1 MINSTQFIVFDIE
14 RNFRP
19 YKSEDP
25 SEIVDI
31 GALKIDVSTM
41 KVIGEFSELVK
52 PSAPLTRH
60 TTKLTGITKRD
71 LIGVEKFPQIIEKF
85 IQFIGED
92 SIFISWGKEDYRF
105 LSQDCTLHGVECPC
119 MEKESRFDLQKFVFQ
134 AYEELFEHT
143 PSLQFAVE
151 QLGLTWEGRQH
162 RALADAENTANIF
175 LKVYSEKDINK
186 RYKRHGELV
195 LVKNG
200 QLTEKA
206 KKKMRKWVF
215 KEMRKNTE
223 RPFVWSTFESSDTWE
238 SITERYYIS
247 ESVVAL
253 LQNHFRTAVRKA
265 ERQLKYLAEMEKA
278 QEDNFSR

>member
-1 MINSTQFIVFDIE
+1 MFDIE

-31 GALKIDVSTM
+31 GAVKIDASTM
-41 KVIGEFSELVK
+41 KIIGEFSELVK
-52 PSAPLTRH
+52 PSASLTRH
-60 TTKLTGITKRD
+60 TTKLTGITKQD

-85 IQFIGED
+85 IKFIGED

-105 LSQDCTLHGVECPC
+105 LSHDCTLHGVECPC
-119 MEKESRFDLQKFVFQ
+119 MEKESRFDVQKFVFQ

-151 QLGLTWEGRQH
+151 QLDLTWEGRQH
-162 RALADAENTANIF
+162 RAFADAENTANIF
-175 LKVYSEKDINK
+175 LKAYSERDINK
-186 RYKRHGELV
+186 RYKRHGELE

-200 QLTEKA
+200 KLTEKA

-215 KEMRKNTE
+215 KEMKKSAE
-223 RPFVWSTFESSDTWE
+223 RPFVWSAFESSDTWE

-247 ESVVAL
+247 ESAVEL
-253 LQNHFRTAVRKA
+253 LKKNFPTAVRKA
-265 ERQLKYLAEMEKA
+265 ERQLRYLAEMEENTEVK
-278 QEDNFSR
+278 

>member
-1 MINSTQFIVFDIE
+1 MKNATHFIVFDIE

-31 GALKIDVSTM
+31 GAVKIDASTM
-41 KVIGEFSELVK
+41 KIIGEFSELVK
-52 PSAPLTRH
+52 PSASLTRH
-60 TTKLTGITKRD
+60 TTKLTGITKQD

-85 IQFIGED
+85 IKFIGED

-105 LSQDCTLHGVECPC
+105 LSHDCTLHGVECPC
-119 MEKESRFDLQKFVFQ
+119 MEKESRFDVQKFVFQ

-151 QLGLTWEGRQH
+151 QLDLTWEGRQH
-162 RALADAENTANIF
+162 RAFADAENTANIF
-175 LKVYSEKDINK
+175 LKAYSERDINK
-186 RYKRHGELV
+186 RYKRHGELE

-200 QLTEKA
+200 KLTEKA

-215 KEMRKNTE
+215 KEMKKSAE
-223 RPFVWSTFESSDTWE
+223 RPFVWSAFESSDTWE
-238 SITERYYIS
+238 SIMERYYIS
-247 ESVVAL
+247 ESAVEL
-253 LQNHFRTAVRKA
+253 LKKHFPTAVRKA
-265 ERQLKYLAEMEKA
+265 ERQLRYLAEMEENTEVK
-278 QEDNFSR
+278 

>member
-1 MINSTQFIVFDIE
+1 MKNAAHFIVFDIE

-25 SEIVDI
+25 LEIVDI
-31 GALKIDVSTM
+31 GAVKINTSTM
-41 KVIGEFSELVK
+41 KIVGEFSELVK
-52 PSAPLTRH
+52 PSAQLTRH
-60 TTKLTGITKRD
+60 TTKLTGITKKD
-71 LIGVEKFPQIIEKF
+71 LIGVGNFPQIIEKF
-85 IQFIGED
+85 IQFIGEN

-151 QLGLTWEGRQH
+151 QLGLIWEGKQH
-162 RALADAENTANIF
+162 RALADAENTANIL
-175 LKVYSEKDINK
+175 LKVYSERDINK
-186 RYKRHGELV
+186 RYKRHGELE

-200 QLTEKA
+200 KLTEKA

-223 RPFVWSTFESSDTWE
+223 RPFVWSTFERSDTWE

-247 ESVVAL
+247 ENAVEL
-253 LQNHFRTAVRKA
+253 LKKYFRTAVRRA
-265 ERQLKYLAEMEKA
+265 ERQLKYLAEMEENAEVK
-278 QEDNFSR
+278 

>member
-1 MINSTQFIVFDIE
+1 MKNATHFIVFDIE

-31 GALKIDVSTM
+31 GAVKIEASTM

-52 PSAPLTRH
+52 PGARLTRH
-60 TTKLTGITKRD
+60 TTKLTGITKKD

-92 SIFISWGKEDYRF
+92 SVFISWGKEDYHF
-105 LSQDCTLHGVECPC
+105 LSHDCTLHGLECPC
-119 MEKESRFDLQKFVFQ
+119 MEKDSRFDLQKFVFQ

-143 PSLQFAVE
+143 PSLQSAVE
-151 QLGLTWEGRQH
+151 QLGLTWEGKQH
-162 RALADAENTANIF
+162 RALADAENTANIL
-175 LKVYSEKDINK
+175 LKIYSERDINK
-186 RYKRHGELV
+186 RYKRHGELE

-200 QLTEKA
+200 KLTEKA

-215 KEMRKNTE
+215 KELKKNTE
-223 RPFVWSTFESSDTWE
+223 RPFEWSTFESSDTWE

-247 ESVVAL
+247 ENTVEL
-253 LQNHFRTAVRKA
+253 LKKHFRTAVRKA
-265 ERQLKYLAEMEKA
+265 ERQIRYLAEMEENTEVK
-278 QEDNFSR
+278 

>member
-1 MINSTQFIVFDIE
+1 LKNATHFIVFDIE

-31 GALKIDVSTM
+31 GAVKIEASTM

-52 PSAPLTRH
+52 PGARLTRH
-60 TTKLTGITKRD
+60 TTKLTGITKKD

-92 SIFISWGKEDYRF
+92 SVFISWGKEDYHF
-105 LSQDCTLHGVECPC
+105 LSHDCTLHGLECPC
-119 MEKESRFDLQKFVFQ
+119 MEKDSRFDLQKFVFQ

-143 PSLQFAVE
+143 PSLQSAVE
-151 QLGLTWEGRQH
+151 QLGLTWEGKQH
-162 RALADAENTANIF
+162 RALADAENTANIL
-175 LKVYSEKDINK
+175 LKIYSERDINK
-186 RYKRHGELV
+186 RYKRHGELE

-200 QLTEKA
+200 KLTEKA

-215 KEMRKNTE
+215 KELKKHAE
-223 RPFVWSTFESSDTWE
+223 RPFVWSTFESSETWE
-238 SITERYYIS
+238 GITERYYIS
-247 ESVVAL
+247 ENTVEL
-253 LQNHFRTAVRKA
+253 LKKHFPTAVRKA
-265 ERQLKYLAEMEKA
+265 ERQLKYLAEMEENA
-278 QEDNFSR
+278 QSR

>member
-1 MINSTQFIVFDIE
+1 MKNATHFIVFDIE

-31 GALKIDVSTM
+31 GAVKIDASTM
-41 KVIGEFSELVK
+41 KIIGEFSELVK

-60 TTKLTGITKRD
+60 TTKLTGITKKE

-85 IQFIGED
+85 IKFIGED

-105 LSQDCTLHGVECPC
+105 LSHDCTLHGVECPC
-119 MEKESRFDLQKFVFQ
+119 MEKESRFDVQKFVFQ

-151 QLGLTWEGRQH
+151 QLDLTWEGRQH
-162 RALADAENTANIF
+162 RAFADAENTANIF
-175 LKVYSEKDINK
+175 LKAYSERDINK
-186 RYKRHGELV
+186 RYKRHGELE

-200 QLTEKA
+200 KLTEKA
-206 KKKMRKWVF
+206 KKKMRKWAF
-215 KEMRKNTE
+215 KEMKKSAE
-223 RPFVWSTFESSDTWE
+223 RPFVWSAFENSDTWE

-247 ESVVAL
+247 ESAVEL
-253 LQNHFRTAVRKA
+253 LKKHFPTAVRKA
-265 ERQLKYLAEMEKA
+265 ERQLRYLAEMEENTEVK
-278 QEDNFSR
+278 

>member
-1 MINSTQFIVFDIE
+1 MKNATHFIVFDIE

-31 GALKIDVSTM
+31 GAVKIDASTM
-41 KVIGEFSELVK
+41 KIIGEFSELVK

-60 TTKLTGITKRD
+60 TTKLTGITKKD

-85 IQFIGED
+85 IKFIGED
-92 SIFISWGKEDYRF
+92 FIFISWGKEDYRF
-105 LSQDCTLHGVECPC
+105 LSHDCTLHGVECPC
-119 MEKESRFDLQKFVFQ
+119 MEKESRFDVQKFVFQ

-151 QLGLTWEGRQH
+151 QLDLTWEGRQH
-162 RALADAENTANIF
+162 RAFADAENTANIF
-175 LKVYSEKDINK
+175 LKAYSERDINK
-186 RYKRHGELV
+186 RYKRHGELE

-200 QLTEKA
+200 KLTEQA
-206 KKKMRKWVF
+206 KKKMRKWAF
-215 KEMRKNTE
+215 KEMKKSAE
-223 RPFVWSTFESSDTWE
+223 RPFVWSAFESSDTWE

-247 ESVVAL
+247 ESAVEL
-253 LQNHFRTAVRKA
+253 LKKHFPTAVRKA
-265 ERQLKYLAEMEKA
+265 ERQLRYLAEMEENTEVK
-278 QEDNFSR
+278 

>member
-1 MINSTQFIVFDIE
+1 MKNATHFIVFDIE

-31 GALKIDVSTM
+31 GAIKIDVSTM

-60 TTKLTGITKRD
+60 TTKLTGITKKD

-92 SIFISWGKEDYRF
+92 SIFISWGKEDYHF
-105 LSQDCTLHGVECPC
+105 LSHDCTLHGVECPC
-119 MEKESRFDLQKFVFQ
+119 MDKESRFDVQKFVFQ

-151 QLGLTWEGRQH
+151 QLDLTWEGRQH
-162 RALADAENTANIF
+162 RAFADAENTANIF
-175 LKVYSEKDINK
+175 LKAYSERDINK
-186 RYKRHGELV
+186 RYKRHGELE

-200 QLTEKA
+200 KLTEKA
-206 KKKMRKWVF
+206 KKKMRKWAF
-215 KEMRKNTE
+215 KEMKKSAE
-223 RPFVWSTFESSDTWE
+223 RPFVWSAFESSDTWE

-247 ESVVAL
+247 ESAVEL
-253 LQNHFRTAVRKA
+253 LKKHFPTAVRKA
-265 ERQLKYLAEMEKA
+265 ERQLRYLAEMEENAEVK
-278 QEDNFSR
+278 

>member
-1 MINSTQFIVFDIE
+1 MKNATHFIVFDIE

-31 GALKIDVSTM
+31 GAVKIDASTM
-41 KVIGEFSELVK
+41 KIIGEFSELVK

-60 TTKLTGITKRD
+60 TTKLTGITKKD

-85 IQFIGED
+85 IKFIGED

-105 LSQDCTLHGVECPC
+105 LSHDCTLHGVECPC
-119 MEKESRFDLQKFVFQ
+119 MEKESRFDVQKFVFQ

-151 QLGLTWEGRQH
+151 QLDLTWEGRQH
-162 RALADAENTANIF
+162 RAFADAENTANIF
-175 LKVYSEKDINK
+175 LKAYSERDINR
-186 RYKRHGELV
+186 RYKRHGELE

-200 QLTEKA
+200 KLTEKA
-206 KKKMRKWVF
+206 KKKMRKWAF
-215 KEMRKNTE
+215 KEMKKSAE
-223 RPFVWSTFESSDTWE
+223 RPFVWSAFENSDTWE

-247 ESVVAL
+247 ESAVEL
-253 LQNHFRTAVRKA
+253 LKKHFPTAVRKA
-265 ERQLKYLAEMEKA
+265 ERQLRYLAEMEENTEVK
-278 QEDNFSR
+278 

>member
-1 MINSTQFIVFDIE
+1 MKNATHFIVFDIE

-31 GALKIDVSTM
+31 GAVKIDVSTM

-60 TTKLTGITKRD
+60 TTKLTGITKKD
-71 LIGVEKFPQIIEKF
+71 LIGVGNFPQIIEKF

-92 SIFISWGKEDYRF
+92 SIFVSWGKEDYRF
-105 LSQDCTLHGVECPC
+105 LSQDCTLYGVECPC
-119 MEKESRFDLQKFVFQ
+119 MEKESRFDVQKFVFQ

-143 PSLQFAVE
+143 PSLQFAVD
-151 QLGLTWEGRQH
+151 QLGLTWEGKQH

-175 LKVYSEKDINK
+175 LKAYSERDINK
-186 RYKRHGELV
+186 RYKRHGELE

-200 QLTEKA
+200 KLTEKA
-206 KKKMRKWVF
+206 KKKMRKWAF
-215 KEMRKNTE
+215 KEMKKSAE
-223 RPFVWSTFESSDTWE
+223 RPFVWSAFESSDTWE

-247 ESVVAL
+247 ESAVEL
-253 LQNHFRTAVRKA
+253 LKKHFPTAVRKA
-265 ERQLKYLAEMEKA
+265 ERQLRYLAEMEEKT
-278 QEDNFSR
+278 EVK

>member
-1 MINSTQFIVFDIE
+1 MFDIE

-31 GALKIDVSTM
+31 GAVKIDVSTM

-60 TTKLTGITKRD
+60 TTKLTGITKKD
-71 LIGVEKFPQIIEKF
+71 LIGVGNFPQIIEKF

-92 SIFISWGKEDYRF
+92 SIFVSWGKEDYRF
-105 LSQDCTLHGVECPC
+105 LSQDCTLYGVECPC
-119 MEKESRFDLQKFVFQ
+119 MEKESRFDVQKFVFQ

-143 PSLQFAVE
+143 PSLQFAVD
-151 QLGLTWEGRQH
+151 QLGLTWEGKQH

-175 LKVYSEKDINK
+175 LKAYSERDINK
-186 RYKRHGELV
+186 RYKRHGELE

-200 QLTEKA
+200 KLTEKA
-206 KKKMRKWVF
+206 KKKMRKWAF
-215 KEMRKNTE
+215 KEMKKSAE
-223 RPFVWSTFESSDTWE
+223 RPFVWSAFESSDTWE

-247 ESVVAL
+247 ESAVEL
-253 LQNHFRTAVRKA
+253 LKKHFPTAVRKA
-265 ERQLKYLAEMEKA
+265 ERQLRYLAEMEEKT
-278 QEDNFSR
+278 EVK

>member
-1 MINSTQFIVFDIE
+1 MKNATHFIVFDIE

-31 GALKIDVSTM
+31 GAVKIDVSTM

-52 PSAPLTRH
+52 PSASLTRH
-60 TTKLTGITKRD
+60 TTKLTGITKKD
-71 LIGVEKFPQIIEKF
+71 LIGVGNFPQIIEKF

-92 SIFISWGKEDYRF
+92 SIFVSWGKEDYRF
-105 LSQDCTLHGVECPC
+105 LSQDCTLYGVECPC
-119 MEKESRFDLQKFVFQ
+119 MEKESRFDVQKFVFQ

-143 PSLQFAVE
+143 PSLQFAVD
-151 QLGLTWEGRQH
+151 QLGLTWEGKQH

-175 LKVYSEKDINK
+175 LKAYSERDINK
-186 RYKRHGELV
+186 RYKRHGELE

-200 QLTEKA
+200 KLTEKA
-206 KKKMRKWVF
+206 KKKMRKWAF
-215 KEMRKNTE
+215 KEMKKSAE
-223 RPFVWSTFESSDTWE
+223 RPFVWSAFESSDTWE

-247 ESVVAL
+247 ESAVEL
-253 LQNHFRTAVRKA
+253 LKKHFPTAVRKA
-265 ERQLKYLAEMEKA
+265 ERQLRYLAEMEEKT
-278 QEDNFSR
+278 EVK

>member
-1 MINSTQFIVFDIE
+1 MKNATHFIVFDIE

-31 GALKIDVSTM
+31 GAVKIDVSTM

-60 TTKLTGITKRD
+60 TTKLTGITKKD
-71 LIGVEKFPQIIEKF
+71 LIGVGNFPQIIEKF

-92 SIFISWGKEDYRF
+92 FIFISWGKEDYRF
-105 LSQDCTLHGVECPC
+105 LSHDCTLHGVECPR
-119 MEKESRFDLQKFVFQ
+119 MEKESRFDVQKFVFQ

-151 QLGLTWEGRQH
+151 QLDLTWEGRQH
-162 RALADAENTANIF
+162 RAFADAENTANIF
-175 LKVYSEKDINK
+175 LKAYSERDINK
-186 RYKRHGELV
+186 RYKRHGELE

-200 QLTEKA
+200 KLTEKA
-206 KKKMRKWVF
+206 KKKMRKWAF
-215 KEMRKNTE
+215 KEMKKSAE
-223 RPFVWSTFESSDTWE
+223 RPFVWSAFESSDTWE

-247 ESVVAL
+247 ESAVEL
-253 LQNHFRTAVRKA
+253 LKKHFPTAVRKA
-265 ERQLKYLAEMEKA
+265 ERQLRYLAEMEENTEVK
-278 QEDNFSR
+278 

>member
-1 MINSTQFIVFDIE
+1 MKNATHFIVFDIE

-31 GALKIDVSTM
+31 GAVKIDVSTM

-52 PSAPLTRH
+52 PSASLTRH
-60 TTKLTGITKRD
+60 TTKLTGITKKD
-71 LIGVEKFPQIIEKF
+71 LIGVGNFPQIIEKF

-92 SIFISWGKEDYRF
+92 SIFVSWGKEDYRF
-105 LSQDCTLHGVECPC
+105 LSQDCTLYGVECPC
-119 MEKESRFDLQKFVFQ
+119 MEKESRFDVQKFVFQ

-143 PSLQFAVE
+143 PSLQFAVD
-151 QLGLTWEGRQH
+151 QLGLTWEGKQH

-175 LKVYSEKDINK
+175 LKAYSERDINK
-186 RYKRHGELV
+186 RYKRHGELE

-200 QLTEKA
+200 KLTEKA
-206 KKKMRKWVF
+206 KKKMRKWAF
-215 KEMRKNTE
+215 KEMKKSAE
-223 RPFVWSTFESSDTWE
+223 RPFVWSAFESSDTWE

-247 ESVVAL
+247 ESAVEL
-253 LQNHFRTAVRKA
+253 LKKNFPTAVRKA
-265 ERQLKYLAEMEKA
+265 ERQLRYLAEMEEKT
-278 QEDNFSR
+278 EVK

>member
-1 MINSTQFIVFDIE
+1 MKKATHFIVFDIE

-31 GALKIDVSTM
+31 GAVKIEASTM

-52 PSAPLTRH
+52 TGARLTRH
-60 TTKLTGITKRD
+60 TTKLTGITKKD

-92 SIFISWGKEDYRF
+92 SVFISWGKEDYHF
-105 LSQDCTLHGVECPC
+105 LSHDCTLHGLECPC
-119 MEKESRFDLQKFVFQ
+119 MEKDSRFDLQKFVFQ

-143 PSLQFAVE
+143 PSLQSAVE
-151 QLGLTWEGRQH
+151 QLGLTWEGKQH
-162 RALADAENTANIF
+162 RALADAENTANIL
-175 LKVYSEKDINK
+175 LKIYSERDINK
-186 RYKRHGELV
+186 RYKRHGELE

-200 QLTEKA
+200 KLTEKA
-206 KKKMRKWVF
+206 EKKMRKWVF
-215 KEMRKNTE
+215 KELKKHAE
-223 RPFVWSTFESSDTWE
+223 RPFVWSTFESSETWE

-247 ESVVAL
+247 ENTIEL
-253 LQNHFRTAVRKA
+253 LKKHFPTAVRKA
-265 ERQLKYLAEMEKA
+265 ERQLKYLAEMEENA
-278 QEDNFSR
+278 QSR

>member
-1 MINSTQFIVFDIE
+1 MKNATHFIVFDIE

-31 GALKIDVSTM
+31 GAVKIDASTM
-41 KVIGEFSELVK
+41 KIIGEFSELVK

-60 TTKLTGITKRD
+60 TTKLTGITKKD

-85 IQFIGED
+85 IKFIGED
-92 SIFISWGKEDYRF
+92 FIFISWGKEDYRF
-105 LSQDCTLHGVECPC
+105 LSHDCTLHGVECPC
-119 MEKESRFDLQKFVFQ
+119 MEKESRFDVQKFVFQ

-151 QLGLTWEGRQH
+151 QLDLTWEGRQH
-162 RALADAENTANIF
+162 RAFADAENTANIF
-175 LKVYSEKDINK
+175 LKAYSERDINK
-186 RYKRHGELV
+186 RYKRHGELE

-200 QLTEKA
+200 KLTEKA

-215 KEMRKNTE
+215 KEMKKSAE
-223 RPFVWSTFESSDTWE
+223 RPFVWGAFESSDTWE

-247 ESVVAL
+247 ESAVEL
-253 LQNHFRTAVRKA
+253 LKKHFPTAVRKA
-265 ERQLKYLAEMEKA
+265 ERQLRYLAEMEENTEVK
-278 QEDNFSR
+278 

>member
-1 MINSTQFIVFDIE
+1 MKNATHFIVFDIE

-31 GALKIDVSTM
+31 GAVKIEASTM

-52 PSAPLTRH
+52 PGARLTRH
-60 TTKLTGITKRD
+60 TTKLTGITKKD

-92 SIFISWGKEDYRF
+92 SVFISWGKEDYHF
-105 LSQDCTLHGVECPC
+105 LSHDCTLHGLECPC
-119 MEKESRFDLQKFVFQ
+119 MEKDSRFDLQKFVFQ

-143 PSLQFAVE
+143 PSLQSAVE
-151 QLGLTWEGRQH
+151 QLGLTWEGKQH
-162 RALADAENTANIF
+162 RALADAENTANIL
-175 LKVYSEKDINK
+175 LKIYSERDINK
-186 RYKRHGELV
+186 RYKRHGELE

-200 QLTEKA
+200 KLTEKA

-215 KEMRKNTE
+215 KELKKHAE
-223 RPFVWSTFESSDTWE
+223 RPFVWSTFESSETWE
-238 SITERYYIS
+238 GITERYYIS
-247 ESVVAL
+247 ENTVEL
-253 LQNHFRTAVRKA
+253 LKKHFPTAVRKA
-265 ERQLKYLAEMEKA
+265 ERQLKYLAEMEENA
-278 QEDNFSR
+278 QSR

>member
-1 MINSTQFIVFDIE
+1 LKNATHFIVFDIE

-31 GALKIDVSTM
+31 GAVKIDASTM
-41 KVIGEFSELVK
+41 KIIGEFSELVK

-60 TTKLTGITKRD
+60 TTKLTGITKKD
-71 LIGVEKFPQIIEKF
+71 LIGVEKFPRIIEKF
-85 IQFIGED
+85 IKFIGED

-105 LSQDCTLHGVECPC
+105 LSHDCTLHGVECPC
-119 MEKESRFDLQKFVFQ
+119 MEKDSRFDVQKFVFQ

-151 QLGLTWEGRQH
+151 QLDLTWEGRQH
-162 RALADAENTANIF
+162 RAFADAENTANIF
-175 LKVYSEKDINK
+175 LKAYSERDINR
-186 RYKRHGELV
+186 RYKRHGELE

-200 QLTEKA
+200 KLTEKA
-206 KKKMRKWVF
+206 KKKMRKWAF
-215 KEMRKNTE
+215 KEMKKSTE
-223 RPFVWSTFESSDTWE
+223 RPFVWSAFENSDTWE

-247 ESVVAL
+247 ESAVEL
-253 LQNHFRTAVRKA
+253 LKKHFPTAVRKA
-265 ERQLKYLAEMEKA
+265 ERQLRYLAEMEENTEVK
-278 QEDNFSR
+278 

>member
-1 MINSTQFIVFDIE
+1 MKNATHFIVFDIE

-31 GALKIDVSTM
+31 GAVKIDASTM
-41 KVIGEFSELVK
+41 KIIGEFSELVK

-60 TTKLTGITKRD
+60 TTKLTGITKKD

-85 IQFIGED
+85 IKFIGED
-92 SIFISWGKEDYRF
+92 FIFISWGKEDYRF
-105 LSQDCTLHGVECPC
+105 LSHDCTLHGVECPC
-119 MEKESRFDLQKFVFQ
+119 MEKESRFDVQKFVFQ

-151 QLGLTWEGRQH
+151 QLDLTWEGRQH
-162 RALADAENTANIF
+162 RAFADAENTANIF
-175 LKVYSEKDINK
+175 LKAYSERDINK
-186 RYKRHGELV
+186 RYKRHGELE

-200 QLTEKA
+200 KLTEKA

-215 KEMRKNTE
+215 KEMKKSAE
-223 RPFVWSTFESSDTWE
+223 RPFVWGAFESSDTWE

-247 ESVVAL
+247 ESAVEL
-253 LQNHFRTAVRKA
+253 LKKHFPTTVRKA
-265 ERQLKYLAEMEKA
+265 ERQLRYLAEMEENTEVK
-278 QEDNFSR
+278 

>member
-1 MINSTQFIVFDIE
+1 MFDIE

-31 GALKIDVSTM
+31 GAVKIDVSTM

-60 TTKLTGITKRD
+60 TTKLTGITKKD
-71 LIGVEKFPQIIEKF
+71 LIGVGNFPQIIEKF

-92 SIFISWGKEDYRF
+92 SIFVSWGKEDYRF
-105 LSQDCTLHGVECPC
+105 LSQDCTLYGVECPC
-119 MEKESRFDLQKFVFQ
+119 MEKESRFDVQKFVFQ

-143 PSLQFAVE
+143 PSLQFAVD
-151 QLGLTWEGRQH
+151 QLRLTWEGTQH

-175 LKVYSEKDINK
+175 LKVYGERDINK
-186 RYKRHGELV
+186 RYKRHGELE

-200 QLTEKA
+200 KLTEKA
-206 KKKMRKWVF
+206 KKRMRKWVF
-215 KEMRKNTE
+215 KELRKNTE
-223 RPFVWSTFESSDTWE
+223 RPFVWSAFESSDTWE

-247 ESVVAL
+247 ESAVEL
-253 LQNHFRTAVRKA
+253 LKKHFPTAVRKA
-265 ERQLKYLAEMEKA
+265 ERQLRYLAEMEKVV
-278 QEDNFSR
+278 EES

>member
-1 MINSTQFIVFDIE
+1 MKNATHFIVFDIE

-31 GALKIDVSTM
+31 GAVKIDASTM
-41 KVIGEFSELVK
+41 KIIGEFSELVK

-60 TTKLTGITKRD
+60 TTKLTGITKKD
-71 LIGVEKFPQIIEKF
+71 LIGVEKFPRIIEKF
-85 IQFIGED
+85 IKFIGED

-105 LSQDCTLHGVECPC
+105 LSHDCTLHGVECPC
-119 MEKESRFDLQKFVFQ
+119 MEKDSRFDVQKFVFQ

-151 QLGLTWEGRQH
+151 QLDLTWEGRQH
-162 RALADAENTANIF
+162 RAFADAENTANIF
-175 LKVYSEKDINK
+175 LKAYSERDINR
-186 RYKRHGELV
+186 RYKRHGELE

-200 QLTEKA
+200 KLTEKA
-206 KKKMRKWVF
+206 KKKMRKWAF
-215 KEMRKNTE
+215 KEMKKSTE
-223 RPFVWSTFESSDTWE
+223 RPFVWSAFENSDTWE

-247 ESVVAL
+247 ESAVEL
-253 LQNHFRTAVRKA
+253 LKKHFPTAVRKA
-265 ERQLKYLAEMEKA
+265 ERQLRYLAEMEENTEVK
-278 QEDNFSR
+278 